1 MSTVQSGGSL
11 PTLLE
16 LYPRLELA
24 RELPGGTVY
33 VALIPDTS
41 KLMPK
46 ASSYAIVVGS
56 IPTRDG
62 IDTGTIG
69 DITPDPL
76 CVSSA
81 NHITAVRAGALHI
94 ATFPLPIME
103 RLTLRAVFTPRLEVH
118 PPRVAG

>member
-1 MSTVQSGGSL
+1 MFPG
-11 PTLLE
+11 
-16 LYPRLELA
+16 LELA
-24 RELPGGTVY
+24 RELPSGTVY
-33 VALIPDTS
+33 VALIPDTP
-41 KLMPK
+41 KLMPE
-46 ASSYAIVVGS
+46 ASSHAIVVRG
-56 IPTRDG
+56 IPARDG

-76 CVSSA
+76 CISSA

-103 RLTLRAVFTPRLEVH
+103 RLTLRAVFTPRHEVH